1 MSTSPSKG
9 TTGTGL
15 DQLVDIIALD
25 PGLNRNLPTS
35 EIVQGAGY
43 ADAMNQLI
51 VEAIRATGVAND
63 GTFSASDVRDINP
76 TSATNSAAQ
85 WVALHGDDE
94 DGGETGF
101 HLVQNDGATT
111 QLFGDENA
119 VNTVA
124 DGIFHLGFRIQCGRL
139 LNEDGNEN
147 ASLQDVAFWLNEL
160 LAADLAAGTLANRA
174 SELVGH
180 RARRKTGLDKS
191 GGDHRRRPGPGSQ
204 RADERHRAR
213 RQQRQCH
220 EPVHRQGHQGN
231 GCR

>member
-1 MSTSPSKG
+1 M
-9 TTGTGL
+9 
-15 DQLVDIIALD
+15 
-25 PGLNRNLPTS
+25 PTS

-51 VEAIRATGVAND
+51 VDAIRATGVAND
-63 GTFSASDVRDINP
+63 GTFSASDVRDIN
-76 TSATNSAAQ
+76 SYIRNNSAAQ

-119 VNTVA
+119 VDTVV

-147 ASLQDVAFWLNEL
+147 ASLQDVAFWLNEF
-160 LAADLAAGTLANRA
+160 LAADLAAGTLANQQVN
-174 SELVGH
+174 LVGH
-180 RARRKTGLDKS
+180 RHDARPAWTSWWRSSSPTRAWIATC
-191 GGDHRRRPGPGSQ
+191 RRRQIVKAASI
-204 RADERHRAR
+204 
-213 RQQRQCH
+213 RQCH
-220 EPVHRQGHQGN
+220 EPDHRQGHQGN
-231 GCR
+231 GRR